1 MQMIILVCSKV
12 SHASIQASLGKP
24 EYSYYFLLKEFLP
37 ALERVAQVMVLDS
50 VADVDR
56 LYHQYTEAGEQVV
69 FLSVSPPHQTPIGL
83 DCPTLCLFAWEFD
96 SLPDQPWDGEPRND
110 WRHVFRRIA
119 GAICT
124 SRETQQLVERAAPG
138 FPVAAI
144 PAPVWNHY
152 AHLTEAEGHLPLLA
166 ARYFSFTGYLV
177 DSAILGL
184 SADGLVPE
192 TEHLAPEN
200 NPPHEVEREDRTL
213 PRKAPSFWTLGKQLY
228 QDWRN
233 ELALPRAPRVSTN
246 PLSRDAAD
254 AADMVAPVQPAVP
267 AGVLFTQTPLNLQV
281 TGVVYTTLL
290 NPADSRKNWTEIL
303 TAFCWAF
310 KAEAEATLVV
320 KMTHYDLEYYR
331 IVLITLLSRLSPFK
345 CRVLVVHGFLEEGQ
359 YQELI
364 RATSYYVNA
373 SSGEG
378 LCLPLMEFLS
388 AGCPALAPTHT
399 AMADY
404 IQDSLAFT
412 VDCSREPFCWPHD
425 PSGIYVTHRHRLNW
439 ASLVAAFRESF
450 RVARE
455 APERYRAMSQSA
467 YAQLQG
473 FASQDQVA
481 RQLSSFIQAL
491 DSTRVP
497 DKRQGT
503 A

>member
-1 MQMIILVCSKV
+1 MIILVCSKI
-12 SHASIQASLGKP
+12 SQASIQASLGKP

-37 ALERVAQVMVLDS
+37 ALERIAQIEVLDS
-50 VADVDR
+50 VADVDS
-56 LYHQYTEAGEQVV
+56 LYRQYTEAGEAVL
-69 FLSVSPPHQTPIGL
+69 FLSVSPPHQTPVGL

-96 SLPDQPWDGEPRND
+96 SLPDEPWDDEPRND
-110 WRHVFRRIA
+110 WRYVFRHIA

-124 SRETQQLVERAAPG
+124 SRESQHLVEREAPG
-138 FPVAAI
+138 FPIAAI

-152 AHLTEAEGHLPLLA
+152 AHLAEADGHLPLRD
-166 ARYFSFTGYLV
+166 ARYFSFTGYLI

-192 TEHLAPEN
+192 TAHLAPESN
-200 NPPHEVEREDRTL
+200 APNGVEPAERAMPED
-213 PRKAPSFWTLGKQLY
+213 APGLWALSKQLY
-228 QDWRN
+228 QEWRN
-233 ELALPRAPRVSTN
+233 ELALPRA
-246 PLSRDAAD
+246 SRDKANGASVADD
-254 AADMVAPVQPAVP
+254 AAVSVRPAVP
-267 AGVLFTQTPLNLQV
+267 AGVLFTETPLNLQV

-290 NPADSRKNWTEIL
+290 NPADSRKNWTEIIA
-303 TAFCWAF
+303 AFCWAF
-310 KAEAEATLVV
+310 KDEAEATLVV

-364 RATSYYVNA
+364 KATSYYVNA

-404 IQDSLAFT
+404 IQGSLAFT

-425 PSGIYVTHRHRLNW
+425 PSGVYMTHRHRLNW

-450 RVARE
+450 RVVRE
-455 APERYRAMSQSA
+455 EPERYRSMSKSA
-467 YAQLQG
+467 CARLQG

-481 RQLSSFIQAL
+481 RQLSEFIQAL
-491 DSTRVP
+491 DPSRIL
-497 DKRQGT
+497 DKRQNR

>member
-1 MQMIILVCSKV
+1 MIILVCSKIG
-12 SHASIQASLGKP
+12 HANIQASLGKP

-37 ALERVAQVMVLDS
+37 ALEQVAQVVVLDS

-56 LYHQYTEAGEQVV
+56 LYHQYTEAGEVVV
-69 FLSVSPPHQTPIGL
+69 FLSVSPPHQTPVDL

-110 WRHVFRRIA
+110 WRYVFRHIA

-124 SRETQQLVERAAPG
+124 SRETQQLVEQAAPG

-152 AHLTEAEGHLPLLA
+152 AHLTEADGHLPLLD
-166 ARYFSFTGYLV
+166 ARYFSFTGYLI

-200 NPPHEVEREDRTL
+200 TPQNYPERADHGL
-213 PRKAPSFWTLGKQLY
+213 PRRAPSLWALSKKRY

-233 ELALPRAPRVSTN
+233 ELALPRAPWGSTEA
-246 PLSRDAAD
+246 LSQSAAD
-254 AADMVAPVQPAVP
+254 VVAPVQPVVP
-267 AGVLFTQTPLNLQV
+267 AGVLFTETPLNLQV

-303 TAFCWAF
+303 AAFCWAF
-310 KAEAEATLVV
+310 KDDAEATLVV

-364 RATSYYVNA
+364 KATSYYVNA

-404 IQDSLAFT
+404 IQDSLAFP

-455 APERYRAMSQSA
+455 EPERYRSMSKSA

-473 FASQDQVA
+473 VASQDQVA
-481 RQLSSFIQAL
+481 QQLSGFIQAL
-491 DSTRVP
+491 DSTGFP
-497 DKRQGT
+497 DERQGKV
-503 A
+503 

>member
-1 MQMIILVCSKV
+1 MQMIILVCSKI
-12 SHASIQASLGKP
+12 SQASIQASLGKP

-37 ALERVAQVMVLDS
+37 ALERVAQVVVLDS
-50 VADVDR
+50 PADVDR
-56 LYHQYTEAGEQVV
+56 LYHHYTDAGETVV
-69 FLSVSPPHQTPIGL
+69 FLSVSPPHQTPVGL
-83 DCPTLCLFAWEFD
+83 DCPTVCLFAWEFD
-96 SLPDQPWDGEPRND
+96 SLPDQPWDGEPRNN
-110 WRHVFRRIA
+110 WRHVFGQIA

-124 SRETQQLVERAAPG
+124 SRETQQLVERAAPS

-144 PAPVWNHY
+144 PAPVWDRY
-152 AHLTEAEGHLPLLA
+152 AHLTEAEGHLPRLD

-192 TEHLAPEN
+192 TKHLAPEN
-200 NPPHEVEREDRTL
+200 NPSHEVVREDCT
-213 PRKAPSFWTLGKQLY
+213 PPQKAPNFWNLCKRLY

-233 ELALPRAPRVSTN
+233 ELALPRAPLSSTD
-246 PLSRDAAD
+246 PLSRDAAL
-254 AADMVAPVQPAVP
+254 QPAVP

-310 KAEAEATLVV
+310 KDEAEATLVV

-345 CRVLVVHGFLEEGQ
+345 CRVLVVHGFLEDAQ

-364 RATSYYVNA
+364 GATSYYVNA

-404 IQDSLAFT
+404 IQDSLAFA

-455 APERYRAMSQSA
+455 EPELYRAMSQSA

-481 RQLSSFIQAL
+481 RQLSGFIQAL
-491 DSTRVP
+491 DSTRVK
-497 DKRQGT
+497 DMRQGT
-503 A
+503 T

>member
-1 MQMIILVCSKV
+1 MIILVCSKI
-12 SHASIQASLGKP
+12 SQASIQASLGKP

-37 ALERVAQVMVLDS
+37 ALDRVAQVVVLDS
-50 VADVDR
+50 VADVDK
-56 LYHQYTEAGEQVV
+56 LYRQYTEAGEVVV
-69 FLSVSPPHQTPIGL
+69 FLSVSPPHQTPVGL

-110 WRHVFRRIA
+110 WRYVFRHIA

-124 SRETQQLVERAAPG
+124 SREAQQLVERAAPG

-152 AHLTEAEGHLPLLA
+152 AHLTEAGGHLPQLD
-166 ARYFSFTGYLV
+166 ARFFSFTGYLI

-200 NPPHEVEREDRTL
+200 NPPHEAEHEGRAL
-213 PRKAPSFWTLGKQLY
+213 PRGAPNFWALSKKLY
-228 QDWRN
+228 QEWRN
-233 ELALPRAPRVSTN
+233 ELALPRAPRDSVD
-246 PLSRDAAD
+246 PLSRGAAD
-254 AADMVAPVQPAVP
+254 VVASVQPAVP
-267 AGVLFTQTPLNLQV
+267 AGVLFTETPLNLQV

-290 NPADSRKNWTEIL
+290 NPADSRKNWTEIIA
-303 TAFCWAF
+303 AFCWAF
-310 KAEAEATLVV
+310 KDNAEATLVV

-364 RATSYYVNA
+364 KATSYYVNA

-404 IQDSLAFT
+404 IRDSLAFT

-439 ASLVAAFRESF
+439 ASLVKAFRESF

-455 APERYRAMSQSA
+455 EPERYRSMSKSA

-473 FASQDQVA
+473 FASQGQVA
-481 RQLSSFIQAL
+481 RQLSGFIQAL
-491 DSTRVP
+491 DSPRFP
-497 DKRQGT
+497 DERQSK